1 MYWAPALL
9 VFVCLFLTLFCLLF
23 LCEQEVMS
31 GCGGAVQQVEQRRR
45 LQRKQDL
52 TGTLTDSSSA
62 EWIHGLSTQRY
73 RDIYNLVLQPSVLA
87 ALSSCQHAVRF
98 HLQQVQRP
106 SAFPQYTVTDISPSC
121 PAHSHQPIATEH
133 CVNWK
138 DRLVCGTKTDWP
150 QIRADGQTDTADLR
164 SVLCEDEDSEY
175 RQLLTFCWTL
185 YLLTSVRKVAH
196 FSFWCDF

>member
-1 MYWAPALL
+1 MEIFTTVAWAVHHTGPRTPRYSAGNTQGKSAWVNVLSSCT
-9 VFVCLFLTLFCLLF
+9 VGVCLFLTLLCLLF

-73 RDIYNLVLQPSVLA
+73 RDIYNLVLRPSVLA

-133 CVNWK
+133 CVN
-138 DRLVCGTKTDWP
+138 
-150 QIRADGQTDTADLR
+150 
-164 SVLCEDEDSEY
+164 
-175 RQLLTFCWTL
+175 
-185 YLLTSVRKVAH
+185 
-196 FSFWCDF
+196 